1 LVWKGRF
8 NHILIDNDSG
18 TGGYM
23 QPAQWVGFA
32 ALIAGAL
39 LAFKLLPART
49 AALTVF
55 FGGWLFAPVGVFP
68 AGSSQAEHPYWILGS
83 ALPSDMG
90 LHKAWVVPC
99 AVLLG
104 AVLFDRTS
112 LRRFRPSWFDA
123 PLLLWCAWPLLQAL
137 LFVGEARPA
146 GAVASLYLFGTWGLT
161 WCIGRV
167 YCSGPEGLS
176 ALVRALALAG
186 LACLPFALAEGLA
199 GAQTYG
205 WFFEPHPFRH
215 DGDERYLGW
224 RPLGFFENGNQYGLW
239 ISLCALVAAW
249 VAWSRTTTDR
259 RWRVVA
265 SAVLAMALAA
275 QSIGGLMLASLGAI
289 VLWLSSRL
297 RARHMVAAALTAV
310 VVASAVY
317 VSGVVP
323 VARIANETSLG
334 RAVVG
339 AIKSVGRGSFTW
351 RIAQDQRALPLATA
365 RPLVGTGQWDWWRS
379 QPSRPWG
386 LAMLLLGQFGLVG
399 VVLSASVLLLPAA
412 RIAWQAPRGDPLA
425 AQALPW
431 LLAIV
436 VLLAML
442 DAVLN
447 SFVFFPAVMIA
458 AALATNEC

>member
-1 LVWKGRF
+1 
-8 NHILIDNDSG
+8 
-18 TGGYM
+18 M
-23 QPAQWVGFA
+23 QPALSVGWA
-32 ALIAGAL
+32 VLTAGALIAFKAL
-39 LAFKLLPART
+39 PPRT
-49 AALTVF
+49 AALLVF

-68 AGSSQAEHPYWILGS
+68 AGSSQAGETGHPFWILGS
-83 ALPSDMG
+83 ALPSDMA

-99 AVLLG
+99 AVLFG
-104 AVLFDRTS
+104 ALVFDRAS
-112 LRRFRPSWFDA
+112 LRRFRPSRFDV
-123 PLLLWCAWPLLQAL
+123 PLALWCAWPFLQSL
-137 LFVGEARPA
+137 LFVGEPRPDA
-146 GAVASLYLFGTWGLT
+146 AVASLYLAGTWGLT
-161 WCIGRV
+161 WFIGRV
-167 YCSGPEGLS
+167 YCKGADGLQ
-176 ALVRALALAG
+176 ALARALALSG

-215 DGDERYLGW
+215 DGNERYLGW

-249 VAWSRTTTDR
+249 VAWSRGQTDR

-265 SAVLAMALAA
+265 WVVAAMALAA
-275 QSIGGLMLASLGAI
+275 QSIGGVALALFGAA
-289 VLWLSSRL
+289 VLALSSRL
-297 RARHMVAAALTAV
+297 RPRWMATAALAAALLV
-310 VVASAVY
+310 SAVY

-323 VARIANETSLG
+323 VARIANETTLG

-351 RIAQDQRALPLATA
+351 RIAQDQRALPLAMA
-365 RPLVGTGQWDWWRS
+365 QPLTGTGQWDWWRA

-386 LAMLLLGQFGLVG
+386 LAMLVLGQFGLIG
-399 VVLSASVLLLPAA
+399 MALSASVLLWPAA
-412 RIAWQAPRGDPLA
+412 RIAWTAPRGDPRA
-425 AQALPW
+425 PQALPW

-436 VLLAML
+436 VLLSML

-458 AALATNEC
+458 AALSTDER

>member
-1 LVWKGRF
+1 
-8 NHILIDNDSG
+8 
-18 TGGYM
+18 M
-23 QPAQWVGFA
+23 QPALWVGFA
-32 ALIAGAL
+32 LLMASALIGFKAL
-39 LAFKLLPART
+39 PPRT
-49 AALTVF
+49 AALLVF
-55 FGGWLFAPVGVFP
+55 FSGWLFAPVGVFP
-68 AGSSQAEHPYWILGS
+68 AGSSQAGESGHPFWILGS
-83 ALPSDMG
+83 ALPSDMA
-90 LHKAWVVPC
+90 LHKAWLVPC

-104 AVLFDRTS
+104 ALVFDRAA

-123 PLLLWCAWPLLQAL
+123 PVLLWCAWPLLQSL
-137 LFVGEARPA
+137 LFVSEPRPE
-146 GAVASLYLFGTWGLT
+146 GALASLYLLGTWGLT
-161 WCIGRV
+161 WFIGRV
-167 YCSGPEGLS
+167 YCSGADGLH
-176 ALVRALALAG
+176 ALARALALSG
-186 LACLPFALAEGLA
+186 LACLPFAIAEGVA

-215 DGDERYLGW
+215 DGNERYLGW

-249 VAWSRTTTDR
+249 WAWSRGESDR
-259 RWRVVA
+259 RWRAVA
-265 SAVLAMALAA
+265 GLVIAMAAAA
-275 QSIGGLMLASLGAI
+275 QSIGGVMLALLGAV

-297 RARHMVAAALTAV
+297 RPRRMVTGALAAALV
-310 VVASAVY
+310 VSAVY

-323 VARIANETSLG
+323 VARIANDTALG
-334 RAVVG
+334 RSVVG

-365 RPLVGTGQWDWWRS
+365 RPLVGTGQWDWWRP

-412 RIAWQAPRGDPLA
+412 HIALQVPRGDPLA
-425 AQALPW
+425 PQALPW

-447 SFVFFPAVMIA
+447 SFVYFPAVLIA
-458 AALATNEC
+458 AALTTRAPRSTSGLSH